1 MKASVPETLEQLA
14 AAVLELFG
22 DANLAYADPG
32 EPHVVSELFALLRVR
47 FPDHTVSNEYDRREK
62 EIKMLGKSKIIP
74 DLIVHNVGHQANNLL
89 VVEVKLDGNYDY
101 ERDIRKLRGMTEKES
116 GYGYAAGV
124 HLVLS
129 VPRRRIR
136 RGHVYIDGALD
147 PELTQWFEAKF
158 A

>member
-1 MKASVPETLEQLA
+1 MKASVPGTLEQLA
-14 AAVLELFG
+14 AAVLELFD

-32 EPHVVSELFALLRVR
+32 EPHVVSELFALLRLR

-62 EIKMLGKSKIIP
+62 EIKTLGKSKIIP
-74 DLIVHNVGHQANNLL
+74 DLIVHHVGHQADNLL
-89 VVEVKLDGNYDY
+89 LVEVKLDGNYDY
-101 ERDIRKLRGMTEKES
+101 ERDIRKLRGMTEKE
-116 GYGYAAGV
+116 GEYGYAAGV

-129 VPRRRIR
+129 VPRRRIT

-147 PELTQWFEAKF
+147 SELTQWFEAKF